1 MAWGNNK
8 KFASK
13 QWLLKVDYLIDNKD
27 EVGYVLLPAI
37 PRKQVIALIVEMK
50 NRPTIQDVNIVHNF
64 VEVDQ
69 QKRKR

>member
-13 QWLLKVDYLIDNKD
+13 QWLLKVDYLIDNED